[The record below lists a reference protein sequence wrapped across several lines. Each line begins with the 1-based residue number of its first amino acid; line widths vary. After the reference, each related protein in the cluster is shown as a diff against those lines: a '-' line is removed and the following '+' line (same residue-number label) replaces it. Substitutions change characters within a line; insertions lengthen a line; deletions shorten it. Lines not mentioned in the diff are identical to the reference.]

1 MIPVLEQND
10 GVKEEEEDMED
21 DTAEAE
27 RPEIRAINLE
37 EQRALAKNLEK
48 IGGDKWKVLAKK
60 LGFQSDE
67 VWHAWWLCFFFGVD
81 NVLYSFLLFLFFY
94 VYILAVSSYLGW
106 YFSFAF
112 LLLFLEWWIWK
123 YLLEKFLW
131 LFWLIW

>member
-1 MIPVLEQND
+1 MKNGNIFVDSYFSGKEYYIFLFLLQSQLSEDIKVDEEDNKEEDKVIPVLEQND

-67 VWHAWWLCFFFGVD
+67 VRH
-81 NVLYSFLLFLFFY
+81 S
-94 VYILAVSSYLGW
+94 
-106 YFSFAF
+106 
-112 LLLFLEWWIWK
+112 
-123 YLLEKFLW
+123 
-131 LFWLIW
+131 